1 MSAEWLA
8 ISNELAEATEKIG
21 ACAVAVHTE
30 ARGSTSGVIWRAG
43 TIVTAEHAL
52 RRDEE
57 IQVTLPDGKTAGS
70 KLVGRDPS
78 TDLAVLKCEEATAV
92 PAAFGDSDALKA
104 GHLTLVVGRTRA
116 SGPVAALGFVS
127 LVTKERRLWGGG
139 AVSPYLRL
147 DVALQRTGIGG
158 AVVNAEGKIV
168 GVATPKFAPA
178 GALAIPVT
186 TVNRVIDALLEK
198 GRIPRGY
205 LGVGLQ
211 PVRLPE
217 ALRQTLQRREKTA
230 AMVLEVEPD
239 GPAHKAGV
247 VIGDIL
253 TKIEGKPV
261 MRLEDVQAHLHGEG
275 IGKTVRAEFLRG
287 GAPREVSIVVGERPD
302 GSR

>member
-21 ACAVAVHTE
+21 AHTVAVHTE
-30 ARGSTSGVIWRAG
+30 ARGSTSGVIWRPG
-43 TIVTAEHAL
+43 IIVTAEHAL

-57 IQVTLPDGKTAGS
+57 IQVTLPDGKTAS
-70 KLVGRDPS
+70 AKLVGRDPS
-78 TDLAVLKCEEATAV
+78 TDLAVLKCDEATAV

-104 GHLTLVVGRTRA
+104 GHVTLVVGRTRA

-158 AVVNAEGKIV
+158 AVVNAESKIV
-168 GVATPKFAPA
+168 GLATPKFAPA
-178 GALAIPVT
+178 GALAIPVA

-217 ALRQTLQRREKTA
+217 GLREILQRKEKTA

-275 IGKTVRAEFLRG
+275 IGKTVRAEFPRG

>member
-21 ACAVAVHTE
+21 AHAAAVHTE
-30 ARGSTSGVIWRAG
+30 ARGSTSGVIWRPG
-43 TIVTAEHAL
+43 IIVTAEHAL

-57 IQVTLPDGKTAGS
+57 IQVTLPDGKTAGA

-78 TDLAVLKCEEATAV
+78 TDLAVLKCDEATAA

-104 GHLTLVVGRTRA
+104 GHVTLVVGRTRA
-116 SGPVAALGFVS
+116 SGPVAALSFVS

-139 AVSPYLRL
+139 AVSPYVRL

-168 GVATPKFAPA
+168 GVATPKFAPT

-186 TVNRVIDALLEK
+186 TANRVIDALLEK

-217 ALRQTLQRREKTA
+217 GLRETLQRKEKTA

>member
-21 ACAVAVHTE
+21 GHAVAVHTE
-30 ARGSTSGVIWRAG
+30 ARGSTSGVIWRPG
-43 TIVTAEHAL
+43 IIVTAEHAL

-57 IQVTLPDGKTAGS
+57 IQVTLPDGKTAGA

-92 PAAFGDSDALKA
+92 PATFGDSDALKA
-104 GHLTLVVGRTRA
+104 GHVTLVVGRTRA

-158 AVVNAEGKIV
+158 AVVNSEGKIV
-168 GVATPKFAPA
+168 GLATPKFAPA
-178 GALAIPVT
+178 GALAIPVV

-217 ALRQTLQRREKTA
+217 GLRETLQRKEKTA

-253 TKIEGKPV
+253 TKIDGKPV
-261 MRLEDVQAHLHGEG
+261 MRLEDVHAHLHGEG

>member
-21 ACAVAVHTE
+21 AHAAAVHTE
-30 ARGSTSGVIWRAG
+30 ARGSTSGVIWRPG
-43 TIVTAEHAL
+43 IIVTAEHAL

-57 IQVTLPDGKTAGS
+57 IQVTLPDGKTAGA

-78 TDLAVLKCEEATAV
+78 TDLAVLKCDEATAA

-104 GHLTLVVGRTRA
+104 GHVTLVVGRTRA
-116 SGPVAALGFVS
+116 SGPVAALSFVS

-139 AVSPYLRL
+139 AVSPYVRL

-158 AVVNAEGKIV
+158 AVVNAEAKIV

-186 TVNRVIDALLEK
+186 TANRVIDALLEK

-217 ALRQTLQRREKTA
+217 GLRETLQRKEKTA